1 MQRAFGLHLAIVQP
15 QNEPLKLELSG
26 RTAYDPDTL
35 FKVRPRFD
43 ALVLKVYV
51 TRGQQVKKGDSLV
64 DLYSTDLASAKSDFQ
79 TKFVQWQHDRKLYD
93 LREKLVQ
100 TGAISQQL
108 WVDTQNDE
116 QKSHLDYNLALDK
129 LQVYEVPEEE
139 IAPLIARLKDKGKEI
154 DAAQF
159 GDVSEKAK
167 MTLRAK
173 TDGIVIERAVVPGNF
188 YETGSELMVIA
199 PLDHLWVLANVFEL
213 DQDKVQVG
221 QTMEIQFPFLEQKIK
236 GQVQYVANEVSKDTR
251 AVQVRATIPN
261 PDGRLKSDML
271 VKAILDIPPQP
282 GQTVIPRLSMVAI
295 NGEGYVFVH
304 KPPQPARRSRQV
316 RAAEDRGGAGANR
329 PRGRQERPEAGR
341 GGRDQRQPD
350 PGAALRRSADRRYRP
365 ARSMTTRRNPSR
377 RAPPRRPAE
386 QGHRG
391 RSAQPFHALSCKGFD
406 PPPREV
412 YDRRDESVAIAR
424 LAAERSL
431 PGSRSPLAC
440 SLPGPG
446 PGKGSRHALV
456 RGGNHVTYHDCV
468 RRRTRRPRGPSPTT
482 ITRASR

>member
-1 MQRAFGLHLAIVQP
+1 MFWKLTLTIALVVGLGGAIYFSGVSRAQFKDKLKSLSHTPTPASEVHSPPAGSADKSVDTPEWDGLVALDRKMQRAFGLHLATVEAQT
-15 QNEPLKLELSG
+15 EPMKLELSG

-43 ALVLKVYV
+43 TLVLKVYV
-51 TRGQQVKKGDSLV
+51 TRGRQVKKGDSLV

-79 TKFVQWQHDRKLYD
+79 IKFVQWQHDRKLYD

-129 LQVYEVPEEE
+129 LQVYEVPEED

-154 DAAQF
+154 DVTQF

-173 TDGIVIERAVVPGNF
+173 ADGIVIERAVVPGNF

-221 QTMEIQFPFLEQKIK
+221 QTMEIQFPFLEQKIN
-236 GQVQYVANEVSKDTR
+236 GRVQYVANEVSKDTR
-251 AVQVRATIPN
+251 AVQVRATISN
-261 PDGRLKSDML
+261 PAGRLKSDML
-271 VKAILDIPPQP
+271 VKAILDIAPQP

-295 NGEGYVFVH
+295 NGEGYVFVQ
-304 KPPQPARRSRQV
+304 KPRSSPGGSDKFERRKIV
-316 RAAEDRGGAGANR
+316 VA
-329 PRGRQERPEAGR
+329 QERIDHVVVRSGLQPGEEVVTNGSLILAQLYE
-341 GGRDQRQPD
+341 DQRMTVT
-350 PGAALRRSADRRYRP
+350 GLP
-365 ARSMTTRRNPSR
+365 A
-377 RAPPRRPAE
+377 
-386 QGHRG
+386 Q
-391 RSAQPFHALSCKGFD
+391 
-406 PPPREV
+406 
-412 YDRRDESVAIAR
+412 
-424 LAAERSL
+424 
-431 PGSRSPLAC
+431 
-440 SLPGPG
+440 
-446 PGKGSRHALV
+446 
-456 RGGNHVTYHDCV
+456 
-468 RRRTRRPRGPSPTT
+468 
-482 ITRASR
+482 

>member
-1 MQRAFGLHLAIVQP
+1 MFWKLTLTAALVVGLGGAVYFSGVSRAQFKDALKSLGNIPPPASEAHRPAADTTADSVHTPEWDGLVTLDRKMQRAFGLHLETVQA
-15 QNEPLKLELSG
+15 QTEPLRLELSG

-43 ALVLKVYV
+43 TLALKVYV
-51 TRGQQVKKGDSLV
+51 TRGRQVVKGDPLV

-79 TKFVQWQHDRKLYD
+79 IKFVQWQHDRKLYD

-139 IAPLIARLKDKGKEI
+139 ISPLIARLKDKGKEI
-154 DAAQF
+154 DVKQF

-213 DQDKVQVG
+213 DQDKVRVG
-221 QTMEIQFPFLEQKIK
+221 QTMEIQFPFLEQKIN
-236 GQVQYVANEVSKDTR
+236 GRVQYVANEVSKDTR
-251 AVQVRATIPN
+251 AVQVRATIAN
-261 PDGRLKSDML
+261 PVGRLKSDML
-271 VKAILDIPPQP
+271 VKAILDIPPLA

-304 KPPQPARRSRQV
+304 KPRTPASAPDKFERRRIV
-316 RAAEDRGGAGANR
+316 VA
-329 PRGRQERPEAGR
+329 QERIDHVVV
-341 GGRDQRQPD
+341 GGGLTPGEEVVTNGSLILAQLYEDQRTVDTGQ
-350 PGAALRRSADRRYRP
+350 
-365 ARSMTTRRNPSR
+365 TT
-377 RAPPRRPAE
+377 
-386 QGHRG
+386 Q
-391 RSAQPFHALSCKGFD
+391 
-406 PPPREV
+406 
-412 YDRRDESVAIAR
+412 
-424 LAAERSL
+424 
-431 PGSRSPLAC
+431 
-440 SLPGPG
+440 
-446 PGKGSRHALV
+446 
-456 RGGNHVTYHDCV
+456 
-468 RRRTRRPRGPSPTT
+468 
-482 ITRASR
+482 